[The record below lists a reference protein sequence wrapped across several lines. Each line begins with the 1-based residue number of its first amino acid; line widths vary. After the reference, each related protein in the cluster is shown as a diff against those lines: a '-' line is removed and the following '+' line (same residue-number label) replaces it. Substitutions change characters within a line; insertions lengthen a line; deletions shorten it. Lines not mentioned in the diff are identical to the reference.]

1 MTLALAVTLS
11 TASTQNKNPNAGK
24 KTEKTATKSTLDQL
38 VERATNGDAQAMLL
52 LGKAYYGGLEGAPKD
67 YKTAAK
73 WFLDAAEVDAPEA
86 LQYSTE
92 AKGWLGLLYYNGEGV
107 NQDHDRAMKLFLIA
121 TRDGYKG
128 LVETFDEMSKGGD
141 VFACKFMQECYDK
154 GVGVKR
160 NTDKAAHYQRLAA
173 DAGDQDSY
181 MPVGLYLYNN
191 GKHSEAF
198 GYFEDAAKLGNYRA
212 AYFCGIMLYDG
223 DEGVDQD
230 RKKGMTYLQQAAD
243 QGHVG
248 ANYKIGEIYLKGNGV
263 KQDKARGAQMI
274 KTAAEKGNNNAM
286 WTLAQCYRQGEGLP
300 QCYDLAAQWMA
311 LTASANKATDY
322 SKLIAEL
329 KSRNDPFYCYLKG
342 LYEYNIAGNYNA
354 AIDLFKVVQK
364 ANVADGIAMQG
375 VVLTN
380 RNYRK
385 RDMKKAAKMLA
396 EASNGSPLACY
407 YLACLME
414 NGDEVKK
421 DEKGAIMMLT
431 KAADGGCAAAQCRLA
446 DKYLKGTGGVAM
458 DIDKAAHYYLLAEA
472 QRALT
477 PDAAKQLASLYEKGI
492 AKLPDGED
500 LGKHIDS
507 LRRTK
512 ENNALLNMLVG
523 TKF

>member
-128 LVETFDEMSKGGD
+128 LVETFDDMSKGGD

-230 RKKGMTYLQQAAD
+230 RKKGMTYLQQAAED
-243 QGHVG
+243 WRDISQGRRCE
-248 ANYKIGEIYLKGNGV
+248 A
-263 KQDKARGAQMI
+263 
-274 KTAAEKGNNNAM
+274 
-286 WTLAQCYRQGEGLP
+286 RQGQGRADDKNRGREG
-300 QCYDLAAQWMA
+300 Q
-311 LTASANKATDY
+311 
-322 SKLIAEL
+322 
-329 KSRNDPFYCYLKG
+329 
-342 LYEYNIAGNYNA
+342 
-354 AIDLFKVVQK
+354 
-364 ANVADGIAMQG
+364 
-375 VVLTN
+375 
-380 RNYRK
+380 
-385 RDMKKAAKMLA
+385 
-396 EASNGSPLACY
+396 
-407 YLACLME
+407 
-414 NGDEVKK
+414 
-421 DEKGAIMMLT
+421 
-431 KAADGGCAAAQCRLA
+431 
-446 DKYLKGTGGVAM
+446 
-458 DIDKAAHYYLLAEA
+458 
-472 QRALT
+472 
-477 PDAAKQLASLYEKGI
+477 
-492 AKLPDGED
+492 
-500 LGKHIDS
+500 
-507 LRRTK
+507 
-512 ENNALLNMLVG
+512 
-523 TKF
+523 

>member
-1 MTLALAVTLS
+1 M
-11 TASTQNKNPNAGK
+11 
-24 KTEKTATKSTLDQL
+24 
-38 VERATNGDAQAMLL
+38 
-52 LGKAYYGGLEGAPKD
+52 
-67 YKTAAK
+67 
-73 WFLDAAEVDAPEA
+73 
-86 LQYSTE
+86 
-92 AKGWLGLLYYNGEGV
+92 
-107 NQDHDRAMKLFLIA
+107 
-121 TRDGYKG
+121 
-128 LVETFDEMSKGGD
+128 
-141 VFACKFMQECYDK
+141 
-154 GVGVKR
+154 
-160 NTDKAAHYQRLAA
+160 
-173 DAGDQDSY
+173 
-181 MPVGLYLYNN
+181 
-191 GKHSEAF
+191 
-198 GYFEDAAKLGNYRA
+198 
-212 AYFCGIMLYDG
+212 
-223 DEGVDQD
+223 
-230 RKKGMTYLQQAAD
+230 
-243 QGHVG
+243 
-248 ANYKIGEIYLKGNGV
+248 

-329 KSRNDPFYCYLKG
+329 KSHNDPFYCYLKG

-414 NGDEVKK
+414 NGDGVKK